1 MFERLKEFS
10 EEHKR
15 AKVERDAAM
24 LNMLADLRYPVSQDG
39 SVLDLTFFAP
49 LIAWHL
55 VRCGWRPDPERRRIK
70 ARKITAK
77 GVVRDAVEWV
87 DADEPDD
94 PLAALP
100 AMTVA
105 EVAQMS
111 PSVKAEALRR
121 MGGPET
127 TDLKP
132 NPGWRVQTS
141 LRIQSAPDTNDGRN
155 WTGRKG
161 VSK

>member
-1 MFERLKEFS
+1 
-10 EEHKR
+10 
-15 AKVERDAAM
+15 
-24 LNMLADLRYPVSQDG
+24 
-39 SVLDLTFFAP
+39 
-49 LIAWHL
+49 
-55 VRCGWRPDPERRRIK
+55 
-70 ARKITAK
+70 
-77 GVVRDAVEWV
+77 
-87 DADEPDD
+87 
-94 PLAALP
+94 
-100 AMTVA
+100 MTVA